1 VKARRAIDLVW
12 LDPQRARSLLAVP
25 TTPSSRGLWSALAL
39 VCDPAPHFPAECCRY
54 SLVGSPALGLPKES
68 AGRLTVP
75 YLGSRIRADR
85 SWGAVVA
92 LAAAMSVLA
101 AVAPASAGILDFLFG
116 GGMGGQPQRAS
127 APAPQSG
134 LPFPFFGPPNATINV
149 NPSVS
154 GGGQYVAYC
163 VRLCDGRYFPLQR
176 SIVEQSTQVCQSL
189 CPAAK
194 TKVLFGTEIAYATAV
209 DGTPYA
215 RLPNAFAYRE
225 KIVPACTCNGRDSF
239 GMATM
244 KIEDDPTLEP
254 GDLVST
260 KNGLVRY
267 TGYSKQMFT
276 PIEPP
281 PKAGKR
287 QASGQYSTRLPQ

>member
-1 VKARRAIDLVW
+1 M
-12 LDPQRARSLLAVP
+12 
-25 TTPSSRGLWSALAL
+25 
-39 VCDPAPHFPAECCRY
+39 HFPAECCSL
-54 SLVGSPALGLPKES
+54 SLVGSPSVGLPKES
-68 AGRLTVP
+68 TGRLPVP
-75 YLGSRIRADR
+75 DRRSNIRSDR
-85 SWGAVVA
+85 SWGVVA
-92 LAAAMSVLA
+92 ALVAAIGVVA
-101 AVAPASAGILDFLFG
+101 AVGPASAGILDFLFG
-116 GGMGGQPQRAS
+116 GVGGGQPQRAS

-149 NPSVS
+149 NPSV

-176 SIVEQSTQVCQSL
+176 SIVEQSTQVCQNL

-194 TKVLFGTEIAYATAV
+194 TKVLFGTEIASAAAV

-276 PIEPP
+276 PVEPP
-281 PKAGKR
+281 QKAGKR
-287 QASGQYSTRLPQ
+287 QVSGQLSPRQTR

>member
-1 VKARRAIDLVW
+1 
-12 LDPQRARSLLAVP
+12 
-25 TTPSSRGLWSALAL
+25 
-39 VCDPAPHFPAECCRY
+39 
-54 SLVGSPALGLPKES
+54 
-68 AGRLTVP
+68 VP
-75 YLGSRIRADR
+75 YLRLNIRGDR
-85 SWGAVVA
+85 SWGAVAA
-92 LAAAMSVLA
+92 LVAAAGILA
-101 AVAPASAGILDFLFG
+101 TVAPASAGILDFLFG
-116 GGMGGQPQRAS
+116 GAGGGQPQRAS

-134 LPFPFFGPPNATINV
+134 FPFPFFGPPNATINV

-194 TKVLFGTEIAYATAV
+194 TKVVFGTEIASATAI
-209 DGTPYA
+209 DGTPYP

-276 PIEPP
+276 PIEQP
-281 PKAGKR
+281 PKPGKR
-287 QASGQYSTRLPQ
+287 QVSGQYSTRLPQ

>member
-1 VKARRAIDLVW
+1 MGRR
-12 LDPQRARSLLAVP
+12 P
-25 TTPSSRGLWSALAL
+25 
-39 VCDPAPHFPAECCRY
+39 
-54 SLVGSPALGLPKES
+54 
-68 AGRLTVP
+68 VP
-75 YLGSRIRADR
+75 YLWSNIRSYR
-85 SWGAVVA
+85 SWGVVAA
-92 LAAAMSVLA
+92 LAAALGVLA
-101 AVAPASAGILDFLFG
+101 AIAPASAGILDFLFG
-116 GGMGGQPQRAS
+116 GIGGGQPQRAS

-149 NPSVS
+149 NPSIS
-154 GGGQYVAYC
+154 SGQYVAYC

-176 SIVEQSTQVCQSL
+176 SIVEQSTQVCQNL

-194 TKVLFGTEIAYATAV
+194 TTVLFRTEIASAAAA
-209 DGTPYA
+209 DGTPYV

-244 KIEDDPTLEP
+244 RIEDDPTLEP

-260 KNGLVRY
+260 KDGLVRY

-276 PIEPP
+276 PVEQPQ
-281 PKAGKR
+281 KAGKR
-287 QASGQYSTRLPQ
+287 QAGGQYSPRLAR

>member
-1 VKARRAIDLVW
+1 MDRR
-12 LDPQRARSLLAVP
+12 RFLAA
-25 TTPSSRGLWSALAL
+25 TSSTLGLSALAM
-39 VCDPAPHFPAECCRY
+39 
-54 SLVGSPALGLPKES
+54 PAL
-68 AGRLTVP
+68 A
-75 YLGSRIRADR
+75 
-85 SWGAVVA
+85 
-92 LAAAMSVLA
+92 
-101 AVAPASAGILDFLFG
+101 
-116 GGMGGQPQRAS
+116 
-127 APAPQSG
+127 
-134 LPFPFFGPPNATINV
+134 
-149 NPSVS
+149 
-154 GGGQYVAYC
+154 
-163 VRLCDGRYFPLQR
+163 
-176 SIVEQSTQVCQSL
+176 
-189 CPAAK
+189 AAK

-276 PIEPP
+276 PVEPP